1 MFELFSQTI
10 KSYVLANKMVMKK
23 KITKKQPG
31 LDLKISDI
39 PEYIF

>member
-23 KITKKQPG
+23 NNNKETTRLRFENQ
-31 LDLKISDI
+31 
-39 PEYIF
+39 